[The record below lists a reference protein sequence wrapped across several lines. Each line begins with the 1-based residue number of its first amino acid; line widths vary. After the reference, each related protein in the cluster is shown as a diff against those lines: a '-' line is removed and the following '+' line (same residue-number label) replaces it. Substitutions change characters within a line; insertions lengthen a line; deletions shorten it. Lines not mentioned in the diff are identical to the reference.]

1 MSALL
6 ITGCTKK
13 DSGNGDNEVVKTAVD
28 KIKENGKLTVYTE
41 AGFAPYEFYSDN
53 KIVGVDVELMQKVAD
68 KIGVELEVTD
78 VNFDTIVGSVQSGKA
93 DVGAAGITI
102 TDERAESVNFSK
114 GYSTSAQYVI
124 VIAEDDSVKTVED
137 LNGKTI
143 GIQQGT
149 TSDMLVEKLI
159 NEGTLKDSEY
169 IGYTSPAVA
178 AASLGSKV
186 DAVVTDELTAIIV
199 SGNGGGKYKAFKLV
213 NADGSDV
220 SDVESYGIAV
230 AKGNDDLLAIINEV
244 IDETTKDGSINKWI
258 VEYSDLAND
267 TDSEESDNEVDVG

>member
-78 VNFDTIVGSVQSGKA
+78 VNFD
-93 DVGAAGITI
+93 TI